1 MTPTRTVAFATA
13 FALALGAGYWMGSG
27 KVLLSAAVSSVAQH
41 SAESAR
47 STAAP
52 ANGPA
57 TDPTTTSGGATPAS
71 ERQILYYRNPMGLPD
86 TSPVPKKDSMGM
98 DYIPVYADDN
108 PGDAGVVVVSP
119 ARVQTLGVRT
129 ALVEERALEAMVRAS
144 GRVEVDERAQVVVA
158 PRFEG
163 WIERLHVSA
172 VGDKVRKGQA
182 LFTTYSPELQSAGE
196 ELRIAERLARDSEGN
211 DAIANESARR
221 LAEATRGRLRNL
233 QVADQTSP
241 RQTFH
246 APANGIVLE
255 KPAIQGARFAAGEA
269 LFRIA
274 DLSRVWIIADVYE
287 RDLARVRVGQPARVT
302 LDAFPGRRFEAKV
315 AYRYPTLNAATRSTP
330 IRLELDNREG
340 LLNPGMFAQVELH
353 VGGSAPR
360 TTVPASAIIDDGQR
374 QVVLLAL
381 AEGRFKPQAVRLGER
396 GVDAVEVLEGVKPGD
411 RVVVSANFLIDSE
424 SQLRAALANLTDSGT
439 GQAGSEASAGGAQPG
454 ASAIHRAEG
463 TFDAIDRAAGSV
475 TITHGEIPSLKWPA
489 MTMDFTLADPAL
501 FDGITPGTAARFEFR
516 QGAPGEFVITRIE
529 RLPAGTAARTP
540 SASRAGTDRHE
551 GH

>member
-1 MTPTRTVAFATA
+1 MTPTRTAAFAAA
-13 FALALGAGYWMGSG
+13 FTLAVGTGYWIGSG
-27 KVLLSAAVSSVAQH
+27 KVLIPAAVSSVAQQ

-57 TDPTTTSGGATPAS
+57 TVPTTTSGSATPTG

-129 ALVEERALEAMVRAS
+129 ALVEERSLESMVRAS

-211 DAIANESARR
+211 DAVANESARR

-246 APANGIVLE
+246 SPATGIVLE
-255 KPAIQGARFAAGEA
+255 KPAIQGARFAAGET

-287 RDLARVRVGQPARVT
+287 RDLARVRIGQPARVT
-302 LDAFPGRRFEAKV
+302 LDAFPDRRFEARV
-315 AYRYPTLNAATRSTP
+315 AYRYPTLNATTRSTSV
-330 IRLELDNREG
+330 RLELDNREG
-340 LLNPGMFAQVELH
+340 LLQPGMFSQVELDT
-353 VGGSAPR
+353 GGSTPR
-360 TTVPASAIIDDGQR
+360 TTVPATAVIDDGQR

-381 AEGRFKPQAVRLGER
+381 GEGRFQPRPVRLGER

-424 SQLRAALANLTDSGT
+424 SQLRAALANLVDSGT
-439 GQAGSEASAGGAQPG
+439 GQTGSDARSSGERAGAGTT
-454 ASAIHRAEG
+454 HRAQG
-463 TFDAIDRAAGSV
+463 TIDAIDRASGSV
-475 TITHGEIPSLKWPA
+475 TVTHSEIPSLKWPA
-489 MTMDFTLADPAL
+489 MTMDFMLADSAL
-501 FDGITPGTAARFEFR
+501 VDGITPGTAARFEFR
-516 QGAPGEFVITRIE
+516 QGEPGEFVITRIE
-529 RLPAGTAARTP
+529 RVPTGN
-540 SASRAGTDRHE
+540 ASRGAGHE